1 MRLYLSLFLSALTGA
16 LTTLAIPPF
25 NYFWLGLLTLAL
37 FAYMLHQQRNKKLLF
52 LHAALFGLGFFGTGA
67 SWVFVS
73 IHEFGGTSITLAVC
87 MTAAFVITIA
97 TAFALPFTGLNYVKQ
112 SQWRLLLGFPL
123 AWVLSEW
130 LRSWLLTG
138 FPWLYIGY
146 SQISTPLGAWA
157 PVGGVF
163 FVSLLTAFTSSMLAN
178 ACLKSSQFNPKI
190 LSLLIVVVVWSEGR
204 ALTGVDWTEPAGEP
218 LSIGIVQPNISQAN
232 KWDPQYRQ
240 PTLDILTAL
249 SDNLWNNDLVVWPE
263 AAIPD
268 VYFSS
273 QEFLT
278 SIHQKALATD
288 TGLITG
294 ILYDDSEQQKYFNS
308 LLGLGAASGLYSKQR
323 LVPFG
328 EYVPLESLFRGVI
341 DFFDLPTS
349 IISRGEKN
357 QPAIRMKQYDIAS
370 AICYEIVYPAFVAEL
385 AKNSQLIITVS
396 NDAWFGKSIGPLQHF
411 HMARMRALETGRY
424 VIRATNNGV
433 SAIIA
438 PNGDITAQSE
448 QFVSTYLEGEVTPM
462 QGNTPYLIWKNYLVL
477 SLLALLAAALLFLDR
492 KQPVLKG

>member
-1 MRLYLSLFLSALTGA
+1 MRLLLLLFLSAFAGA

-25 NYFWLGLLTLAL
+25 NYSWLGLLTLAL
-37 FAYMLHQQRNKKLLF
+37 FAYILHQQHNKKLLF
-52 LHAALFGLGFFGTGA
+52 WHAFLFGLGFFGTGV

-73 IHEFGGTSITLAVC
+73 IHEFGSAPVALALC
-87 MTAAFVITIA
+87 MTAVFVATIA
-97 TAFALPFTGLNYVKQ
+97 TAFALPFIGLSYFKQ

-123 AWVLSEW
+123 IWVLSEW

-146 SQISTPLGAWA
+146 SQMSTPLAAWA
-157 PVGGVF
+157 PIGGVL

-190 LSLLIVVVVWSEGR
+190 LSLLVVIIFWSEGR
-204 ALTGVDWTEPAGEP
+204 ALTDVDWTEPAGEP
-218 LSIGIVQPNISQAN
+218 LSVGIVQPNISQAL

-240 PTLDILTAL
+240 PTLDILSSL
-249 SDNLWNNDLVVWPE
+249 SGNLWDNDLVVWPE

-273 QEFLT
+273 QEFLNV
-278 SIHQKALATD
+278 IHQKALSTN
-288 TGLITG
+288 TSLITG

-308 LLGLGAASGLYSKQR
+308 LLGLGEASGLYSKQR

-328 EYVPLESLFRGVI
+328 EYVPLESLLRGVI

-349 IISRGEKN
+349 IISVGEKN
-357 QPAIRMKQYDIAS
+357 QPAIKMNQYKIAS

-385 AKNSQLIITVS
+385 AKNSHLIITVS

-424 VIRATNNGV
+424 VVRATNNGI

-438 PNGDITAQSE
+438 PNGDITAQSD
-448 QFVSTYLEGEVTPM
+448 QFVRTYLEGKVTPM

-477 SLLALLAAALLFLDR
+477 SFLLLLAAGLVFLDR
-492 KQPVLKG
+492 KKP

>member
-1 MRLYLSLFLSALTGA
+1 MHLLMLFFLSALAGA

-25 NYFWLGLLTLAL
+25 NYSWLGLLTLAL
-37 FAYMLHQQRNKKLLF
+37 FAYILHQQHNKKSLF
-52 LHAALFGLGFFGTGA
+52 WHAFLFGLCFFGTGA

-73 IHEFGGTSITLAVC
+73 IHEFGSAPIALAFF
-87 MTAAFVITIA
+87 MTAAFVATIA
-97 TAFALPFTGLNYVKQ
+97 TAFAVPFVGLYYFKQ

-130 LRSWLLTG
+130 LRSWVLTG

-146 SQISTPLGAWA
+146 SQMSTPLAAWA
-157 PVGGVF
+157 PIGGVL

-190 LSLLIVVVVWSEGR
+190 LSLLVVIIFWSEGR
-204 ALTGVDWTEPAGEP
+204 ALTDVDWTEPAGDP
-218 LSIGIVQPNISQAN
+218 LSVGLVQPNISQAL

-240 PTLDILTAL
+240 PTLDILSSL
-249 SDNLWNNDLVVWPE
+249 SGNLWDNDLVVWPE

-273 QEFLT
+273 QEFLNV
-278 SIHQKALATD
+278 IHQKALATN
-288 TGLITG
+288 TSLIIG
-294 ILYDDSEQQKYFNS
+294 IIYDDSEQQKYFNS
-308 LLGLGAASGLYSKQR
+308 LIGLGEASGLHSKQR

-328 EYVPLESLFRGVI
+328 EYVPLESLLRGVI

-349 IISRGEKN
+349 IISIGEKN
-357 QPAIRMKQYDIAS
+357 QPAIKMNQYKIAS

-424 VIRATNNGV
+424 VVRATNNGV

-438 PNGDITAQSE
+438 PNGDITAQSN
-448 QFVSTYLEGEVTPM
+448 QFVRTYLEGEVTPM

-477 SLLALLAAALLFLDR
+477 SFLLLLAAVLIFLER
-492 KQPVLKG
+492 KEP